1 MNPKAF
7 NKPRINSIDV
17 LRGFALV
24 GILLLHCLEHF
35 ESYHTP
41 KLESPFWQWIDT
53 AIHDTL
59 LTIFYGFGFGLA
71 NQTYL
76 VCFLIGLLLC
86 SLQIWYSNQHFKR
99 YYYGPMEW
107 LWRTLT
113 WFKRIP
119 MKRR

>member
-1 MNPKAF
+1 MKFFIKIQDQQLGHELYDSIGSMNPKAF

-35 ESYHTP
+35 ESYNTP

-59 LTIFYGFGFGLA
+59 FFLFQGKSFVIHPLHLLPLA
-71 NQTYL
+71 
-76 VCFLIGLLLC
+76 G
-86 SLQIWYSNQHFKR
+86 K
-99 YYYGPMEW
+99 
-107 LWRTLT
+107 
-113 WFKRIP
+113 
-119 MKRR
+119 